1 MMFGAFMAYVII
13 VVCGTMGSPNP
24 IKVNMLECGIHNNC
38 TIAMPPSIA
47 EHSTRYL
54 QDLHTLN
61 EEKRRS

>member
-47 EHSTRYL
+47 EHTTRYL
-54 QDLHTLN
+54 
-61 EEKRRS
+61 